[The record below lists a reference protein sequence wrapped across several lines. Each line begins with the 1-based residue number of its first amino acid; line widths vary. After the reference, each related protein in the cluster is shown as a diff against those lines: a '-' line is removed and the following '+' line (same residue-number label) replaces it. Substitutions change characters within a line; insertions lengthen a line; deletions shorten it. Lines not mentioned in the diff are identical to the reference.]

1 MISVMEATFTRQLP
15 ERNTTS
21 KSKKSKSNPDISFSE
36 ILMMEQ
42 KKLDNYTY
50 FKCMECVYGPVK
62 PKEICIKCG
71 KCGRE
76 FEDDGICKNIPAHP
90 GLHI

>member
-1 MISVMEATFTRQLP
+1 
-15 ERNTTS
+15 
-21 KSKKSKSNPDISFSE
+21 
-36 ILMMEQ
+36 MMEQ
-42 KKLDNYTY
+42 KKLDGYTY
-50 FKCMECVYGPVK
+50 FKCMECVYGQVK